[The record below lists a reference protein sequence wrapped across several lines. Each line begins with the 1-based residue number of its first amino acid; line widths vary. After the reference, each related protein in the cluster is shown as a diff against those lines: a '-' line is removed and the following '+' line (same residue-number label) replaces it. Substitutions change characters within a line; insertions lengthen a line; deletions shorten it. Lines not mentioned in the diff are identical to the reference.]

1 MSEKV
6 LDRKGRWR
14 SLAVAF
20 RMSPEEN
27 ADLNV
32 RVKLSGL
39 TKQEYF
45 IRRITERDV
54 VVQGSPR
61 VYKALRNQMVEILTE
76 LKRLNCAS
84 NADDEFLAILRLV
97 TETVH
102 GMNEF
107 ITQDTT
113 QESLKKINICTENNS
128 PCIGKY
134 KS

>member
-6 LDRKGRWR
+6 HDHKGRWR

-27 ADLNV
+27 ADLNI

-45 IRRITERDV
+45 IRRIQERDV
-54 VVQGSPR
+54 VVHGSPR
-61 VYKALRNQMVEILTE
+61 VYKALRNQMTEILEE
-76 LKRLNCAS
+76 LRRLNCACHT
-84 NADDEFLAILRLV
+84 NDEFLAVLHLV
-97 TETVH
+97 ADTVS
-102 GMNEF
+102 GMSEVVNSEN
-107 ITQDTT
+107 TA
-113 QESLKKINICTENNS
+113 ESFVKSNNGSEKTS
-128 PCIGKY
+128 PCVSKH